1 MKRRISLLTAVLFT
15 LCCICIGSASAGIND
30 GLAAYYPFNGNASDA
45 SGNGN
50 NGVVNGAT
58 LTTDRLGQAN
68 SAYDFNG
75 TGDNIMVNAS
85 SSLDVGA
92 GNGLTLA
99 AWINPY
105 DLSVQ
110 RPIAE
115 WVDSNLQVGAHF
127 WISVSLAGGGPGSL
141 YANFIDTTGA
151 HHLFSTAPGILA
163 PNAYQHAAATYDKT
177 TGIASLY
184 LNGQVKAT
192 QNLGIFTPQT
202 SSDLYLGAR
211 LSGAQDHFKGVMDEL
226 RVYNRVLSPAE
237 LSLLAETVV
246 TGCANL
252 LAGPIANATVTLR
265 QDQEPKQTTTTNSD
279 GCYKFGAVVPGKL
292 FRIEILGPIVP

>member
-1 MKRRISLLTAVLFT
+1 MKRRISLLAAVLFT
-15 LCCICIGSASAGIND
+15 ICCICIGSASAGIND
-30 GLAAYYPFNGNASDA
+30 GLAAYYPFNGNADDA
-45 SGNGN
+45 SVNGN

-68 SAYDFNG
+68 GAYDFNG
-75 TGDNIMVNAS
+75 TGDNIMINAS

-115 WVDSNLQVGAHF
+115 WVDSNGYIGAHF
-127 WISVSLAGGGPGSL
+127 YISVSLAGGGPGSL

-151 HHLFSTAPGILA
+151 HHLFSTAPNILA
-163 PNAYQHAAATYDKT
+163 ANTYQHAAVTYDKT
-177 TGIASLY
+177 TGMASLY

-202 SSDLYLGAR
+202 STNLYLGAR
-211 LSGAQDHFKGVMDEL
+211 LSGEYFKGDMDDF
-226 RVYNRVLSPAE
+226 RIYNRVLSAAE
-237 LSLLAETVV
+237 LSMLAEAMVS
-246 TGCANL
+246 GCANL
-252 LAGPIANATVTLR
+252 LGGPAANATVTLR

-279 GCYKFGAVVPGKL
+279 GCYKFGAVVSGKMY
-292 FRIEILGPIVP
+292 RIEILGPIVP